1 MANRIVQALEDAAT
15 RVGKKLSDEGAKAVS
30 DMYKDAGSKT
40 KDVIKRITDS
50 DTMSQ
55 KKLVNLAERL
65 AKNDAKTVGT
75 QAEAEAKQKMDNSL
89 RKQIRNVLGGEGED
103 FDHVAVVDSSRF
115 PESAQHIREAQS
127 GKIWSG
133 GDVIEDDPMES
144 KPSILTIDRGGAD
157 DNRSESLRGISTAPG
172 MDRDEYPM
180 AMFSEGGAGASVK
193 HIDSGDNQAAGASV
207 GGQLRGI
214 PDGAKVKI
222 VIK

>member
-1 MANRIVQALEDAAT
+1 VSNKIVQALEDAAS
-15 RVGKKLSDEGAKAVS
+15 RVGKKLSQDGAKAVS

-40 KDVIKRITDS
+40 KDVIKRITDADDEHS
-50 DTMSQ
+50 
-55 KKLVNLAERL
+55 KKLVSLAGRL
-65 AKNDAKTVGT
+65 AKNDAKTVT
-75 QAEAEAKQKMDNSL
+75 TASAQEAKQTMDNSL
-89 RKQIRNVLGGEGED
+89 RKGIRNILGGEGED
-103 FDHVAVVDSSRF
+103 FDHVAVVDSTRF
-115 PESAQHIREAQS
+115 PESAQHIQEAQA

-157 DNRSESLRGISTAPG
+157 ANRTESLRGISTAPG

-193 HIDSGDNQAAGASV
+193 HITSSDNQAAGASV